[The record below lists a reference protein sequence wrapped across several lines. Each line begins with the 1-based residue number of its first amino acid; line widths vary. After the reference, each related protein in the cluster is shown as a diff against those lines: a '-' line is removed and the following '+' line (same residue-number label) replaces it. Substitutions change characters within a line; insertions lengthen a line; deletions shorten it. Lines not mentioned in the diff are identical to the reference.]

1 MFKNY
6 LHVSLRMIRRNKVFS
21 FINIFGLATGIAFC
35 MLIFLFVKEEY
46 SFDAFH
52 EKADRIYR
60 LELTNIHDLA
70 KRKQERTGLTNPK
83 SGEFSSTWI
92 HFSIPFGPALK
103 REIPEIEACVRLK
116 ELGAVVSNGKESF
129 QETVHYTDADFFQ
142 VFSFELLQGRKENVL
157 AVPTSI
163 VITEK
168 MAAKYFG
175 KQNPMGQTLYI
186 TQWNSQ
192 KKGFIVSGIAKE
204 TPENSSISFNMLLR
218 IEQMAN
224 YEQDKQVMNSNFS
237 IPTFLLLSP
246 KASVKPF
253 LAKMQAFVDRRLAAF
268 SDMYRQHEKVPQHVK
283 VLQAG
288 ATPLTDTHFDTRV
301 IWPKVNNPIYSYIL
315 SGLGL
320 LILLVVC
327 INYISLTLTSAA
339 SKLGEIGIRKVMGA
353 SRRQVIGQLWAE
365 SQVLVWMAMLMAVGL
380 VYLFLPAFNAF
391 IGKQLQFSLW
401 QEPILVGVFMGI
413 ALLVGIVAGGYPAV
427 VLSDFQPANIL
438 KGSRTYRINPWFA
451 RVLLLVQYSMCL
463 FLVSSSLIMYSQ
475 MRYISEKD
483 LGFDKEQVLIV
494 RNFASMNQSAQ
505 LVDRF
510 RQWASTNPD
519 IISISGSG
527 ATITRQV
534 FSMEFEINKEQT
546 NVDIFIVDEHYLSTL
561 GIKLVEGRNFS
572 PDRKTDQEGMIIN
585 ETLAN
590 MVGRDSTGVI
600 NTLMGTK
607 IIGVMQDHHYASLE
621 SKIAPLALA
630 YSKDWPTYIVAKLR
644 RGRIPTA
651 MKAIEKTWK
660 ALAPDQPFVYSFLD
674 ENLKEQYTTY
684 HNWTGIVGA
693 ATIFAVIMSCLGL
706 FALSGLSAVNRT
718 KEIGIRKVMGASV
731 SQIFVLLNKD
741 MVRLTLLSFLIAL
754 PFAWYLMSLW
764 LQDFAY
770 HIPLTW
776 ELFALAGLAG
786 FNAAF
791 LAVSFHSLKAAKAN
805 PVISLRNE

>member
-6 LHVSLRMIRRNKVFS
+6 LNISLRMIRRNKVFS
-21 FINIFGLATGIAFC
+21 CINIFGLATGIAFC

-46 SFDAFH
+46 SFDRFH

-60 LELTNIHDLA
+60 LELINLPDLA
-70 KRKQERTGLTNPK
+70 KNKKAQNGLTNPK
-83 SGEFSSTWI
+83 SGEVSSTWI

-103 REIPEIEACVRLK
+103 REIPEIETCVRLK
-116 ELGAVVSNGKESF
+116 EIGTVVSNGKESF

-157 AVPTSI
+157 ASPTSI
-163 VITEK
+163 AITEK

-175 KQNPMGQTLYI
+175 KQNPMGKTLYL
-186 TQWNSQ
+186 TQRDV

-204 TPENSSISFNMLLR
+204 APANSSISFNMLLR

-224 YEQDKQVMNSNFS
+224 YEQDKNVMNSNFS

-268 SDMYRQHEKVPQHVK
+268 SDMHRQHEKVPQHVK

-288 ATPLTDTHFDTRV
+288 VTPLTDTHFDTRV

-315 SGLGL
+315 SALGL
-320 LILLVVC
+320 LILFVVC

-339 SKLGEIGIRKVMGA
+339 SRLGEIGIRKVMGA
-353 SRRQVIGQLWAE
+353 SRQQVIGQLWAE

-391 IGKQLQFSLW
+391 TGKQLYFSLW
-401 QEPILVGVFMGI
+401 QEPLLAGILLLI
-413 ALLVGIVAGGYPAV
+413 ALLVGIVAGGYPAL

-438 KGSRTYRINPWFA
+438 KGSRTYRINPWFS
-451 RVLLLVQYSMCL
+451 RILLLVQYSMCL
-463 FLVSSSLIMYSQ
+463 FLVSSSLIMYGQ

-494 RNFASMNQSAQ
+494 RNFASTNQSAQ

-510 RQWASTNPD
+510 RQWANTNPD
-519 IISISGSG
+519 IISLSGSG

-534 FSMEFEINKEQT
+534 FSMGFEINNEQT

-572 PDRKTDQEGMIIN
+572 PDRKTDQEGMIVN

-590 MVGRDSTGVI
+590 MIGRDSTGVI

-621 SKIAPLALA
+621 SKIAPLALS

-644 RGRIPTA
+644 QGRIPTA
-651 MKAIEKTWK
+651 LQAIEKTWK
-660 ALAPDQPFVYSFLD
+660 KLAPDQPFVYSFLD

-684 HNWTGIVGA
+684 RNWTGIVGI
-693 ATIFAVIMSCLGL
+693 ATVFAVIMSCLGL
-706 FALSGLSAVNRT
+706 FALSGIHALNRT

-741 MVRLTLLSFLIAL
+741 MLRLTLLSFLIAV
-754 PFAWYLMSLW
+754 PFSAYLMDLW

-770 HIPLTW
+770 RISLSW
-776 ELFALAGLAG
+776 QLFAIAGLIGIAT
-786 FNAAF
+786 AF
-791 LAVSFHSLKAAKAN
+791 LAVIFHSLKAAKAN